1 MKHLKVSK
9 KEAKN
14 NIINVLMKIDYE
26 DLSLKKLGL
35 YDYLDMRSFGM
46 GKKVASSNT
55 VVVQEALG
63 IDLIDCFTMA
73 EIFEEIFQNKEV
85 LNKIQRMKEGA

>member
-1 MKHLKVSK
+1 MKTMKVSK
-9 KEAKN
+9 EEAKKK
-14 NIINVLMKIDYE
+14 IINVLMKIDYQ
-26 DLSLKKLGL
+26 DTCLKKLGL
-35 YDYLDMRSFGM
+35 YDYLEERVFGV
-46 GKKVASSNT
+46 GRKVASSNA
-55 VVVQEALG
+55 VLLLESLK